1 MVAYISKKKALIRL
15 GLSLLTAAG
24 VAALGFRL
32 LKGPTLGPH
41 YDYLLRSSAGA
52 PVSGKLL
59 LIETR
64 LPQAPGEAAPRDD
77 FVESASAVTALLI
90 MTEMN
95 AETLA
100 LQAPVSEA
108 PFSTGV
114 IPRSGVSEDDL
125 RLRFDGEFNLVE
137 RNIRNLFEAI
147 RLGFILPSDTE
158 RYVGEL
164 IGVTLRGK
172 DRLLRALYPPDRG
185 ERSPLERAMA
195 VFGRAWTPGPD
206 RYYGVLPDWDGKIRR
221 VLPAQGLAEHIVY
234 AALKDSLP
242 PDRDFSPA
250 TDDQGALL
258 LVPPEGDFRRLSL
271 AVFLEYEEAG
281 KELYRLLVNAENRG
295 VYAGLNPESY
305 PGYLYDHARNLRDEL
320 LRDPTEERKTR
331 WLIAQEGC
339 FQSLDAFFNGPSEA
353 RLVEGYESLIASESL
368 DVEGLRRITALRNE
382 LILTFRNLR
391 ENYAELLALRA
402 ALSEELANSFC
413 ILGAPGA
420 DLENSA
426 VLANTLLTG
435 AWIVPGSDRDTL
447 LLTAAGVLAILAGL
461 CLLGPWVSLGLG
473 LLLTAIL
480 GAAFSC
486 SFILSGSWMDPL
498 IPAAAALA
506 GVLFS
511 FAFALL
517 SKCRSAA
524 RFRSAYGP
532 RMAPALLRRLI
543 HAGRPL
549 PRETVTVN
557 AALVAIRDG
566 NLTGMENRSSPQES
580 AAAAAAFRAE
590 ALRLFTGAGAVMT
603 GIEGD
608 MAVFALGSPPE
619 RQALK
624 KMKGWR
630 PYEDSDTAP
639 LSPGPRA
646 AALVL
651 DILKNAPRSD
661 SWRFAIDVGECS
673 FSWSAASGYTA
684 SGRAALAVRLLST
697 LCSRYKTRLVISS
710 RIAGNLGDIPIKK
723 LGILVDQSSGA
734 REEFYGLEA
743 GEKARE
749 AEAGV

>member
-1 MVAYISKKKALIRL
+1 
-15 GLSLLTAAG
+15 
-24 VAALGFRL
+24 
-32 LKGPTLGPH
+32 LGPH
-41 YDYLLRSSAGA
+41 YDYLLRFRAGA

-64 LPQAPGEAAPRDD
+64 LPQVPGEAAPRDD
-77 FVESASAVTALLI
+77 FVESAAAVTALLV
-90 MTEMN
+90 MAEMN
-95 AETLA
+95 AETLV

-108 PFSTGV
+108 PFSTGL
-114 IPRSGVSEDDL
+114 PLPSGALQDEL

-147 RLGFILPSDTE
+147 RLGFILPSDAE

-164 IGVTLRGK
+164 VSITLRGK
-172 DRLLRALYPPDRG
+172 ERLLRALYPPDRG

-195 VFGRAWTPGPD
+195 AFGRAWTPGPD
-206 RYYGVLPDWDGKIRR
+206 RYYGVLPDWDGRIRR
-221 VLPAQGLAEHIVY
+221 VLPAQGQAEHIVY

-242 PDRDFSPA
+242 PDRDFAPA
-250 TDDQGALL
+250 ADAQGALIV
-258 LVPPEGDFRRLSL
+258 VPPEGDFRRLPL
-271 AVFLEYEEAG
+271 AAFLEYEEAG
-281 KELYRLLVNAENRG
+281 KELYRLLSNAENRG

-320 LRDPTEERKTR
+320 LRDPTEDRKTR
-331 WLIAQEGC
+331 WLIALEGY

-353 RLVEGYESLIASESL
+353 RLVEGYERLIASESL

-391 ENYAELLALRA
+391 ENYAGLLALRA
-402 ALSEELANSFC
+402 ALSEDLSNSFC
-413 ILGAPGA
+413 ILGAPGP

-435 AWIVPGSDRDTL
+435 AWISPGSDRTAL
-447 LLTAAGVLAILAGL
+447 LLTAAGVLVILAGL
-461 CLLGPWVSLGLG
+461 CLLGPWLTLGLG
-473 LLLTAIL
+473 LLLAAIL

-486 SFILSGSWMDPL
+486 GFILRGSWMDPL
-498 IPAAAALA
+498 IPASAGLA

-517 SKCRSAA
+517 AKRRNAA

-543 HAGRPL
+543 RAGRPL
-549 PRETVTVN
+549 PGETVTVN
-557 AALVAIRDG
+557 AALVAVRDG
-566 NLTGMENRSSPQES
+566 NLTGIENRSGPQES

-603 GIEGD
+603 GVEGD
-608 MAVFALGSPPE
+608 MAVFALGSPLE

-630 PYEDSDTAP
+630 PYDDSDAAP
-639 LSPGPRA
+639 LSPGSRA

-651 DILKNAPRSD
+651 DILKNAPGTD
-661 SWRFAIDVGECS
+661 SWRCAIDAGECG

-684 SGRAALAVRLLST
+684 SGRAAVTARLLSA
-697 LCSRYKTRLVISS
+697 LCSRYKTRLVVSS
-710 RIAGNLGDIPIKK
+710 RVAGNLGDLPIKK
-723 LGILVDQSSGA
+723 LGVLADQSSGE

-743 GEKARE
+743 GA
-749 AEAGV
+749 